1 MRVMDRVAKETGGQ
15 HIDAATTDPTTYF
28 HQTAEELRSSYELAY
43 YPSNPIRD
51 NTFRKIAIRPKQ
63 TGVTVR
69 SRTSY
74 DQQNDPTNLLCVR
87 ARARRGRDRCFRRQ
101 RIRAPRRFDLS
112 GRAVLKMR
120 PTLGRAYGTEQ
131 VRSEKVTV
139 VNRHL

>member
-1 MRVMDRVAKETGGQ
+1 MDRVAKETGGQ

-69 SRTSY
+69 SRTGYFLRSAEWSHKLALR
-74 DQQNDPTNLLCVR
+74 PCPCASWSRSLLPPS
-87 ARARRGRDRCFRRQ
+87 AD
-101 RIRAPRRFDLS
+101 
-112 GRAVLKMR
+112 
-120 PTLGRAYGTEQ
+120 
-131 VRSEKVTV
+131 
-139 VNRHL
+139 